1 MITMSKIKQ
10 FFGKLGFDGWT
21 NAIIGIVAI
30 AFGLLDF
37 IPQLKLDQNT
47 ILRLILIVSGLLLT
61 GYASQSARRSSEIDD
76 IKKAIN
82 LTETRLV
89 YSGKEGTNALREY
102 VTHTKKFILDTTLT
116 AERANIR
123 HPLDAPDSY
132 HNALYQRVRNKE
144 ISYRR
149 VEIISTKERLEYA
162 IMRLII
168 HDGTDYL
175 LRYFGSQSKPIPVL
189 NVMSFDNESILLGGF
204 YTSDAPA
211 ETVFMVSIKSSDVSK
226 VIANY
231 WETLWHA
238 AKPLNEGG
246 RIDWQELKFLATQIG
261 VSELEFT
268 EMIDKWKNESR
279 KRNRK

>member
-1 MITMSKIKQ
+1 MSKIKQ

-268 EMIDKWKNESR
+268 EMIDKWKNENR